1 MAFLIYSTWPD
12 PETAQQAVQTLV
24 EEGLAACG
32 NIGPAMTSIYEW
44 QGKTQSET
52 EIPVWLKT
60 GASDLSVLRNRFLA
74 LHPFEVPAFMAI
86 AIDEAQSHG
95 PFIDWLQ
102 RETGMTNG

>member
-1 MAFLIYSTWPD
+1 MAFLIYSTWPNQK
-12 PETAQQAVQTLV
+12 TAQQAVQTLV
-24 EEGLAACG
+24 EEGLIACG
-32 NIGPAMTSIYEW
+32 NIGPAMTSLYAW

-60 GASDLSVLRNRFLA
+60 GATDLSRLREQFLS

-102 RETGMTNG
+102 REVGTTNG